1 MSANYTFNHNLNFK
15 YVVVQAYDTNDVQ
28 IIPSEVKAVD
38 KDNTF
43 VRFADNQNGVISHTK
58 IMPYIDNSNIRTF
71 SKDVNTMDLI
81 WHMDDEDRNIEVL
94 EGKGW
99 KFQRDDELPLELTEG
114 IRIFIPRHQVH
125 RVIKGDN

>member
-1 MSANYTFNHNLNFK
+1 
-15 YVVVQAYDTNDVQ
+15 
-28 IIPSEVKAVD
+28 
-38 KDNTF
+38 
-43 VRFADNQNGVISHTK
+43 
-58 IMPYIDNSNIRTF
+58 MPYTDNSNIRTF

-125 RVIKGDN
+125 RVIKGETDLKISIND

>member
-1 MSANYTFNHNLNFK
+1 M
-15 YVVVQAYDTNDVQ
+15 VVQAYNLDDVQ
-28 IIPSEVKAVD
+28 IIPSEVRALD
-38 KDNTF
+38 ANNTF
-43 VRFADNQNGVISHTK
+43 VRFSSPPKRNNSNTS
-58 IMPYIDNSNIRTF
+58 IMPYTDNSNIRTF

-125 RVIKGDN
+125 RVIKGETDLKISIND

>member
-1 MSANYTFNHNLNFK
+1 
-15 YVVVQAYDTNDVQ
+15 
-28 IIPSEVKAVD
+28 
-38 KDNTF
+38 
-43 VRFADNQNGVISHTK
+43 
-58 IMPYIDNSNIRTF
+58 MPYTDNSNIRTF

-125 RVIKGDN
+125 RVIKGKTDLKIKIFKD

>member
-1 MSANYTFNHNLNFK
+1 
-15 YVVVQAYDTNDVQ
+15 
-28 IIPSEVKAVD
+28 
-38 KDNTF
+38 
-43 VRFADNQNGVISHTK
+43 
-58 IMPYIDNSNIRTF
+58 MPYIDNSNIRTF

-125 RVIKGDN
+125 RVIKGTTDLKIQIN

>member
-1 MSANYTFNHNLNFK
+1 
-15 YVVVQAYDTNDVQ
+15 
-28 IIPSEVKAVD
+28 
-38 KDNTF
+38 
-43 VRFADNQNGVISHTK
+43 
-58 IMPYIDNSNIRTF
+58 MPYTDNSNIRTF

-114 IRIFIPRHQVH
+114 DRIFIPRHQVH
-125 RVIKGDN
+125 RVIKGETDLKISIND

>member
-1 MSANYTFNHNLNFK
+1 
-15 YVVVQAYDTNDVQ
+15 
-28 IIPSEVKAVD
+28 
-38 KDNTF
+38 
-43 VRFADNQNGVISHTK
+43 
-58 IMPYIDNSNIRTF
+58 MPYIDNSNIRTF

-99 KFQRDDELPLELTEG
+99 KFQRDDELPLDLTEG

-125 RVIKGDN
+125 RVIKGTTDLKIRIND

>member
-1 MSANYTFNHNLNFK
+1 
-15 YVVVQAYDTNDVQ
+15 
-28 IIPSEVKAVD
+28 
-38 KDNTF
+38 
-43 VRFADNQNGVISHTK
+43 
-58 IMPYIDNSNIRTF
+58 MPYTDNSNIRTV

-114 IRIFIPRHQVH
+114 DRIFIPRHQVH
-125 RVIKGDN
+125 RVIKGETDLKISIND

>member
-1 MSANYTFNHNLNFK
+1 
-15 YVVVQAYDTNDVQ
+15 
-28 IIPSEVKAVD
+28 
-38 KDNTF
+38 
-43 VRFADNQNGVISHTK
+43 
-58 IMPYIDNSNIRTF
+58 MPYTDNSNIRTF

-81 WHMDDEDRNIEVL
+81 WHMDNEDRNIEVL

-125 RVIKGDN
+125 RVIKGTTDLKIRIND

>member
-1 MSANYTFNHNLNFK
+1 
-15 YVVVQAYDTNDVQ
+15 
-28 IIPSEVKAVD
+28 
-38 KDNTF
+38 
-43 VRFADNQNGVISHTK
+43 
-58 IMPYIDNSNIRTF
+58 MPYTDNSNIRTF

-125 RVIKGDN
+125 RVIKGKTDLKIKIN